1 MLLLMMFFTLFFLS
15 VYVSR
20 MTLGAYCSGKPQDGD
35 RVSAY
40 PILLDNHLELIRVVK
55 NGKLYHTGPDTA
67 RFPVVHVWGSNAYEM
82 GLAQGQLLGPVLR
95 EFVERSWIYLKS
107 NAVQAMTDDRVPL
120 WAKSLIAEHGM
131 ERALDWTIEKTA
143 NYTPASYVD
152 ELKGIADGSG
162 VDYDKLYRLNMF
174 PELTKA
180 QCSFFGAWG
189 TAVR

>member
-1 MLLLMMFFTLFFLS
+1 MVTYPVGALFFLA
-15 VYVSR
+15 YVSR
-20 MTLGAYCSGKPQDGD
+20 MTLTMGAYCSGKPEDGD
-35 RVSAY
+35 RVSPY
-40 PILLDNHLELIRVVK
+40 PIIDDRLQLIRHVK
-55 NGKLYHTGPDTA
+55 NGKLFHAGPDSA
-67 RFPVVHVWGSNAYEM
+67 RFPVVHVWGDNAYEM
-82 GLAQGQLLGPVLR
+82 GLAQGQLLGPKLR
-95 EFVERSWIYLKS
+95 EFVDKSWIYLKS
-107 NAVQAMTDDRVPL
+107 NTVQAMTDDRVPL
-120 WAKSLIAEHGM
+120 WAKSLITEHGM